1 MNALEIKNLSVSFLM
16 YDRGVKKKA
25 LQVISD
31 LNITLRA
38 GEIHAIAGSSGS
50 GKSLLAHAILGILP
64 KNATTNGEMNWFGEP
79 LTPALQKKLRGSRMV
94 LVPQS
99 VNYLDP
105 LMRVG
110 KQICKDRSVAL
121 ETLKKYELDEKAARK
136 YPFELSGGMARRAL
150 VATAA
155 ATDAKVIIAD
165 EPTPGLSPEL
175 AESAMARFK
184 ALADQGAA
192 ILLITHDLD
201 LALRYA
207 DRISVFY
214 AGTTVETAKASDFR
228 EEDLLR
234 HPYSKALWRAMPQ
247 NKFEPT
253 AGTQPYAGNL
263 PAGCVFADRCPM
275 RTEACAVRPKFRT
288 IREGEVCCHHAD

>member
-175 AESAMARFK
+175 AESAMARFR

-201 LALRYA
+201 LALRYS

-263 PAGCVFADRCPM
+263 PSGCVFADRCPM
-275 RTEACAVRPKFRT
+275 RTEACAVRPQFRT
-288 IREGEVCCHHAD
+288 VREGEVCCHHAD

>member
-165 EPTPGLSPEL
+165 EPTPGLAPEL
-175 AESAMARFK
+175 AESAMARFR

-263 PAGCVFADRCPM
+263 PSGCVFADRCPM
-275 RTEACAVRPKFRT
+275 RTEACAVRPQFRT
-288 IREGEVCCHHAD
+288 VREGEVCCHHAD

>member
-175 AESAMARFK
+175 AESAMARFR

-228 EEDLLR
+228 EEDLMTELN
-234 HPYSKALWRAMPQ
+234 PEEDYYLDE
-247 NKFEPT
+247 NGEP
-253 AGTQPYAGNL
+253 
-263 PAGCVFADRCPM
+263 VFYINPGSAAPVEFGLLTFPITLEEIDD
-275 RTEACAVRPKFRT
+275 EL
-288 IREGEVCCHHAD
+288 

>member
-79 LTPALQKKLRGSRMV
+79 LTPALQKKLRGNRMV

-110 KQICKDRSVAL
+110 KQICKDRSTAL
-121 ETLKKYELDEKAARK
+121 EALKKYELDENAAKK

-175 AESAMARFK
+175 AESAMARFR

-263 PAGCVFADRCPM
+263 PSGCVFADRCPM
-275 RTEACAVRPKFRT
+275 RTDACTVRPTFRT
-288 IREGEVCCHHAD
+288 VREGEVCCHHAD

>member
-165 EPTPGLSPEL
+165 APTPGLSPEL
-175 AESAMARFK
+175 AESAMARFR

-263 PAGCVFADRCPM
+263 PSGCVFADRCPM
-275 RTEACAVRPKFRT
+275 RTEACAVRPQFRT
-288 IREGEVCCHHAD
+288 VREGEVCCHHAD

>member
-175 AESAMARFK
+175 AESAMARFR

-207 DRISVFY
+207 DRISIFY

-263 PAGCVFADRCPM
+263 PSGCVFADRCPM
-275 RTEACAVRPKFRT
+275 RTEACAVRPQFRT
-288 IREGEVCCHHAD
+288 VREGEVCCHHAD

>member
-1 MNALEIKNLSVSFLM
+1 MYALEIKNLSLSFLM
-16 YDRGVKKKA
+16 YDKGIKKKA

-31 LNITLRA
+31 LNITLKP

-64 KNATTNGEMNWFGEP
+64 RNARVEGEMNWFGQP
-79 LTPALQKKLRGSRMV
+79 LTSKLQKKLRGDQLA

-99 VNYLDP
+99 VAYLDP

-110 KQICKDRSVAL
+110 KQICKDKSKAL
-121 ETLKKYELDEKAARK
+121 RTMDKYGLDQRAAK
-136 YPFELSGGMARRAL
+136 MYPFELSGGMARRAL
-150 VATAA
+150 VSTAA
-155 ATDAKVIIAD
+155 ATNARVIIAD

-175 AESAMARFK
+175 AETAMTRFRE
-184 ALADQGAA
+184 LAEQGSA

-214 AGTTVETAKASDFR
+214 AGTTLETARASDFQS
-228 EEDLLR
+228 EDLLR

-247 NKFEPT
+247 NNFEPT
-253 AGTQPYAGNL
+253 PGTQPYAGNL
-263 PAGCVFADRCPM
+263 PTGCVFADRCPR
-275 RTEACAVRPKFRT
+275 RTEACGKRPGSR
-288 IREGEVCCHHAD
+288 ILREGEVCCHHAD